1 MVSVAL
7 AVYNGEK
14 YLKEQVESI
23 LSQTYSDIE
32 LVMTDDNSSDGSWKV
47 MNAMAAGDSRIR
59 IYHNERNLGFQ
70 RNFQKAI
77 SLCRGEFVALSD
89 QDDIWMDDH
98 LKLLMDNIGDK
109 PLACGNNIFMDG
121 NGKLLGETLK
131 WQESLDWIPEDSMKV
146 FRSIILF
153 RNPFQGATM
162 LLRRSFLD
170 LAMPIPDDAPYHDTW
185 FASLACFCGGI
196 SYVDKPLL
204 KYRRTSNSITGLRI
218 KRKSKLYKFLFV
230 HFFDDRKLI
239 LNSIEKRLSGRLSRY
254 QEDTISTIR
263 DVLERYYNKKG
274 MWKVHLYELLHYKS
288 IFSCDLTH
296 WI

>member
-14 YLKEQVESI
+14 YLREQVESI

-47 MNAMAAGDSRIR
+47 MNAMADGDSRIR

-89 QDDIWMDDH
+89 QDDIWMPDH
-98 LKLLMDNIGDK
+98 LELLMKNIGDK
-109 PLACGNNIFMDG
+109 PLACGNNIFMDD
-121 NGKLLGETLK
+121 NGDLLGETLK

-162 LLRRSFLD
+162 LLKRSFLD
-170 LAMPIPDDAPYHDTW
+170 LAMPIPKDAPYHDTW

-196 SYVDKPLL
+196 CYVDKPLL
-204 KYRRTSNSITGLRI
+204 KYRRTDNSVTGRRI

-230 HFFDDRKLI
+230 HFFDDRRYI
-239 LNSIEKRLSGRLSRY
+239 INAIESRRKDALTDR
-254 QEDTISTIR
+254 QRKTIHTIR
-263 DVLERYYNKKG
+263 DILERFYSKKG

-288 IFSCDLTH
+288 IFSCNLTH